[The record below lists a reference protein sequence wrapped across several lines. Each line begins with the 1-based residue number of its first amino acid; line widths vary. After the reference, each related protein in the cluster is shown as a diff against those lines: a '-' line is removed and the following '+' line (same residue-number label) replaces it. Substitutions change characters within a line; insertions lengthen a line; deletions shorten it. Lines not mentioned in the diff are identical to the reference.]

1 MKRLM
6 KNKQDPST
14 AFIGGVIYLSF
25 TDIINST
32 TWYENTGETLSFQE
46 EQRFFQQ
53 FHLNLEDMV
62 RLANV

>member
-32 TWYENTGETLSFQE
+32 ILKQWQDASTLSAKPFYCLI
-46 EQRFFQQ
+46 QQ
-53 FHLNLEDMV
+53 FRINL
-62 RLANV
+62 